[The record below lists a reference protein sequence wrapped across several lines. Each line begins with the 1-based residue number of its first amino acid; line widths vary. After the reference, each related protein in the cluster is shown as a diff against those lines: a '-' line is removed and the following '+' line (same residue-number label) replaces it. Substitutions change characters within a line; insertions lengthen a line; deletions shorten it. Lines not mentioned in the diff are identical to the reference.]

1 MARRRAGARPRP
13 PRRAPRSSVKP
24 SIVRARVTVVQSSR
38 RTLIPMV
45 RPRRPRRRRPPATS
59 PASRRTTPSSTVASS
74 TSESNVVSLDRD
86 FTARASSTSEL
97 SWNCARRTRYGPVRP
112 PKRALRT
119 SGSARCRSATVRD
132 AHRGQ
137 ALRRLR
143 ADPRQAARSGGGEA
157 LARLLAAHR
166 HEAGGLAQVAAALRD
181 EAVGPD
187 ADRELHAGAALDLG
201 DDPAQDAQRLLDAG
215 EVGVALVDADLLDAL
230 EVVADGR
237 PDLLRGRPVGLEVG
251 RDEDGLRAQ
260 PPRARG
266 RHRGADPVPAGLVG
280 RRRDDRA
287 RPGARDDDGLAPQ
300 LGPAQQL
307 DGRVEGVAVEVR
319 DDALGGCRA
328 GGHAMERTSPAGR
341 DRGRAGR
348 YRVTRIDPTPPKPR
362 RSFVAAVRSYSRA
375 PT

>member
-1 MARRRAGARPRP
+1 
-13 PRRAPRSSVKP
+13 
-24 SIVRARVTVVQSSR
+24 
-38 RTLIPMV
+38 MV
-45 RPRRPRRRRPPATS
+45 RPRRPRRRRPPATLAGQ
-59 PASRRTTPSSTVASS
+59 PPDDALQHGGVLDVGVERRLARPRLHRAR
-74 TSESNVVSLDRD
+74 ELDLRAVVEL
-86 FTARASSTSEL
+86 RAAHE
-97 SWNCARRTRYGPVRP
+97 VRP
-112 PKRALRT
+112 GPAAEAGAQDL
-119 SGSARCRSATVRD
+119 GVGPLQVGDGRD

-201 DDPAQDAQRLLDAG
+201 DDPAQHAQRLLDAG